1 MTFKDC
7 VNLCLRAPVT
17 VWTNQSGTYYC
28 RQLWSSFW
36 GVLAVLLWV
45 TFGLI
50 VAFSTPV
57 VALMTLAHYHKT
69 KASRAA
75 AAAERKRQ
83 MDADI

>member
-7 VNLCLRAPVT
+7 LKLCLRAPRT
-17 VWTNQSGTYYC
+17 AWQNQSGTYYC
-28 RQLWSSFW
+28 RQLWNSFW
-36 GVLAVLLWV
+36 GLLAVLLWV

-50 VAFSTPV
+50 VALSTPV
-57 VALMTLAHYHKT
+57 VALMILAHYHKT
-69 KASRAA
+69 RA

>member
-7 VNLCLRAPVT
+7 VKLCLRAPAT
-17 VWTNQSGTYYC
+17 AWHNQSGTYYWS
-28 RQLWSSFW
+28 QLWSSFW
-36 GVLAVLLWV
+36 GFLAVLLWV

-50 VAFSTPV
+50 VAFSTPI
-57 VALMTLAHYHKT
+57 VALMILAHYHKT

-75 AAAERKRQ
+75 AVAERQRQ